1 MVTEIEGIDMSKKLS
16 DEDGRVVDFL
26 LERQD
31 SEQPAR
37 VVPAQGVVVETSHLS
52 VEHIETV
59 QQILTLLNELPAD
72 DPPGDLKVRTLRR
85 VDAATGVMH
94 DAAAQP
100 PPKRPE
106 DSGAPI

>member
-1 MVTEIEGIDMSKKLS
+1 MSKKKLS
-16 DEDGRVVDFL
+16 DEDARVVDFL

-31 SEQPAR
+31 FEQ
-37 VVPAQGVVVETSHLS
+37 PAQGVVVDTPDLS
-52 VEHIETV
+52 AEHIETV

-85 VDAATGVMH
+85 VDAAIGALH

-100 PPKRPE
+100 PPERRE
-106 DSGAPI
+106 DSGPAA